1 MTVTTTEGE
10 QRARLMHAAYRN
22 GASLTQTAAL
32 FGLSKSAVHQAFTR
46 YDLPRRP
53 PRVNRGPLPTSVR
66 PPDDAPPWPVPVGR
80 VPARPEQDWHTRAA
94 CTDLPTD
101 LFYPNHNIQTVKDI
115 DRRVVDA
122 CNRCPVLPDCLAAG
136 LNDVMAFGEA
146 TPQRTARGC
155 AADSTAGVQHELAA
169 TTGRTGPRPDRR
181 RSVRRAVRP
190 PRRIRRR
197 PEA

>member
-1 MTVTTTEGE
+1 
-10 QRARLMHAAYRN
+10 YRD

-53 PRVNRGPLPTSVR
+53 PRVNRGPLPAAVR

-94 CTDLPTD
+94 CADLPTD

-122 CNRCPVLPDCLAAG
+122 CNRCPVLPDCLAVG
-136 LNDVMAFGEA
+136 LHETHGIWGGHA
-146 TPQRTARGC
+146 TEDRAR
-155 AADSTAGVQHELAA
+155 L
-169 TTGRTGPRPDRR
+169 RR
-181 RSVRRAVRP
+181 RLGRRKTRTCTNCKTAFSGRNSSPYCSEECRERRA
-190 PRRIRRR
+190 
-197 PEA
+197 AA